1 MEARPQSDL
10 RVLARRGFVYPAKYE
25 RRRALLCFCRE
36 VRTSPDESLRSSVTV
51 RRNRTL
57 FERDT
62 VKFVHFGQ
70 FFLMVSYDLRT
81 PISLRLVYRLAEKV
95 CAALTER
102 WPEHF
107 ALPVDDET
115 RTPGVQFGMT
125 PLAHDRNRTRDFC
138 IHVQINS
145 HDSLPTEQEVVEVIR
160 SVEHSHFLPGLLVA
174 A

>member
-1 MEARPQSDL
+1 
-10 RVLARRGFVYPAKYE
+10 
-25 RRRALLCFCRE
+25 
-36 VRTSPDESLRSSVTV
+36 
-51 RRNRTL
+51 
-57 FERDT
+57 
-62 VKFVHFGQ
+62 
-70 FFLMVSYDLRT
+70 MVSYDLRT

-160 SVEHSHFLPGLLVA
+160 FVEHSHFLPGLLVA